1 VALSQSLFIIPF
13 MLTTSRRSLHQFG
26 FAMVSALFI
35 LVVLAVL
42 GAAVASISV
51 RQQVGSAAEL
61 NAARA
66 YQAARAG
73 LEWGAFSVLIPAPP
87 ASPAVDTPP
96 ACFATNH
103 MALTGELSGFI
114 VSVECTRTGP
124 LSDGDSSKTYY
135 QLVATA
141 CNVPTSG
148 SCAVAPT
155 SPLSTYVERRLNWTI
170 GR

>member
-1 VALSQSLFIIPF
+1 
-13 MLTTSRRSLHQFG
+13 MRG

-51 RQQVGSAAEL
+51 RQQVGSALEL

-87 ASPAVDTPP
+87 VAPAVDVPP

-103 MALTGELSGFI
+103 IALTGELAGFV
-114 VSVECTRTGP
+114 VSVECSRSGP
-124 LSDGDSSKTYY
+124 LADGDSSRTFY
-135 QLVATA
+135 QLQATA
-141 CNVPTSG
+141 CNAPTAG
-148 SCAVAPT
+148 SCAVAPA
-155 SPLSTYVERRLNWTI
+155 SPQSTYVERRLNWTLA
-170 GR
+170 R